1 MLYFYEVSS
10 RKEIF
15 VLSHFSK
22 LEGHLGFSADVQ
34 MKVIAEKVGW
44 QSSKRELCQLE

>member
-22 LEGHLGFSADVQ
+22 LDGHLGFSADVQ
-34 MKVIAEKVGW
+34 NRVITGGKCVGNHP
-44 QSSKRELCQLE
+44 